1 MMSFYKYIIV
11 CSLSICSLSVYG
23 QFRQSTRSVKP
34 YIAGEQIYYTFKV
47 GPIRGGEGSLILR
60 QTTNDNKLVY
70 HAVAE
75 GRTTGITD
83 KIFNVKDIYESF
95 FDMNTLLPYKTIRNI
110 TEGNYKR
117 YQEAFFDHDSGTA
130 YSARLDS
137 VIKTPEGI
145 LDMVSV
151 LYYIR
156 ALDYQNIKSGD
167 VIKTM
172 TLFDDELFPF
182 DIRYKGKEEVKT
194 KFGKIRCLRFDPV
207 VEPGRIFN
215 SEDDMSIWL
224 SDDRNMI
231 PIKVRFDL
239 IIISLKIELDQYM
252 NLKYPLMFT
261 RD

>member
-1 MMSFYKYIIV
+1 MANTYRYIFAFV
-11 CSLSICSLSVYG
+11 LTLASLTLHG
-23 QFRQSTRSVKP
+23 QFRQSTKTIKP
-34 YIAGEQIYYTFKV
+34 YNPGEQIFYTMKV
-47 GPIRGGEGSLILR
+47 GPIHGGNGSLILR
-60 QTTNDNKLVY
+60 QTTNDNKTVY

-75 GRTTGITD
+75 GRTIGITD
-83 KIFNVKDIYESF
+83 RIFNVRDIYESY

-117 YQEAFFDHDSGTA
+117 YQEAFFDHEAGTV

-137 VIKTPEGI
+137 VIKTPAGI

-156 ALDYQNIKSGD
+156 ALDYQNIKPGD
-167 VIKTM
+167 MINTM
-172 TLFDDELFPF
+172 TIFDDELFPF

-194 KFGKIRCLRFDPV
+194 KFGKITCLRFDPI

-215 SEDDMSIWL
+215 SEDDMSIYL

-239 IIISLKIELDQYM
+239 IIVSLKIEIDQYM

>member
-1 MMSFYKYIIV
+1 MAKLYKYLYA
-11 CSLSICSLSVYG
+11 CGLLLMSLSVSG
-23 QFRQSTRSVKP
+23 QFRQSTKGIKP
-34 YIAGEQIYYTFKV
+34 FNPGEQIFYTFKV
-47 GPIRGGEGSLILR
+47 GPITGGEGSLILR
-60 QTTNDNKLVY
+60 QTTNGNKVVF

-75 GRTTGITD
+75 GKTIGLTD
-83 KIFNVKDIYESF
+83 KLFNVTDIYESY
-95 FDMNTLLPYKTIRNI
+95 FDLNTLLPEKTIRNI
-110 TEGNYKR
+110 TEGKYKR
-117 YQEAFFDHDSGTA
+117 YQEAFFDHEAGTA

-156 ALDYQNIKSGD
+156 ALDYETIKPGD
-167 VIKTM
+167 VIHTM

-182 DIRYKGKEEVKT
+182 EIRYKGKEVVKT
-194 KFGKIRCLRFDPV
+194 KFGKIRCLRFDPI

-261 RD
+261 IN